1 MIQGTLDLLI
11 LKTISMGPRHGWAI
25 AKRSCSASQRL
36 SGNSKRNYSY
46 T

>member
-25 AKRSCSASQRL
+25 AKRSLFRKPTVEREL
-36 SGNSKRNYSY
+36 EKEL
-46 T
+46 